1 MKIRVNG
8 ETREVAA
15 QTLEALLAELDYGDG
30 PQATA
35 LNHEFVRKDARADT
49 RLKENDC
56 VEIVTPRQG
65 G

>member
-8 ETREVAA
+8 ETRDVAA
-15 QTLEALLAELDYGDG
+15 STLEALLIELDYGDG

-35 LNHEFVRKDARADT
+35 LNHEFVRKEARAET
-49 RLKENDC
+49 RLRENDC